1 MFLDI
6 FPELKNSTQDTPDV
20 SADLQTDF
28 DYLDMF
34 AAVDDTA
41 VDDTAVDDT
50 AVDDTVVDDAVDKAK
65 LEWTAPFG
73 RCRWQKIALAA
84 TMRETLAWKRKAGI
98 VSQNAEAMVEVNRA
112 LSRAS
117 ARGGRLIAS
126 VTSVGKVLEFLDGLL
141 LSLHKRVQSVE
152 TRGS

>member
-6 FPELKNSTQDTPDV
+6 FPEVKNSSQDTPDV
-20 SADLQTDF
+20 SCDLQTDF
-28 DYLDMF
+28 DCLDMF

-41 VDDTAVDDT
+41 VDNAVDDT
-50 AVDDTVVDDAVDKAK
+50 AVDDTAVDDAVDKAK

-84 TMRETLAWKRKAGI
+84 TMRETLARKRKAGI